1 MAVVFKMFFPLHCS
15 LSENDVLNID
25 ARAGV
30 SQEGSKPLRRD
41 NPPLEKSPNVRAA
54 DTCLRVLEQIAFAE
68 TPQGV
73 TQVATKVGIAKSA
86 AHKHLRTLIEHGMIV
101 QDPVTSLYRL
111 GPKVWLMGQKAP
123 HGQALSEIALPLMQA
138 ARGELGLAVV
148 LSVPTP
154 RSAFVLATLRSNQ
167 PIDIGVRPGS
177 ELQLHSSAQGRVF
190 LAFGPAEMWD
200 ELESPLEAITPKTTT
215 DIAKL
220 TSEIERVRKL
230 GFSVVPEESLLG
242 INALAAPIFGAGG
255 TLVGSIGL
263 IGSIQH
269 LPSQPTPRQL
279 EVLTNLTGAISAR
292 I

>member
-1 MAVVFKMFFPLHCS
+1 MP
-15 LSENDVLNID
+15 
-25 ARAGV
+25 
-30 SQEGSKPLRRD
+30 
-41 NPPLEKSPNVRAA
+41 NPPNVRAA
-54 DTCLRVLEQIAFAE
+54 DTCLRVLQQIAFAE
-68 TPQGV
+68 GPQGV
-73 TQVATKVGIAKSA
+73 TQIAAKIGIAKSGV
-86 AHKHLRTLIEHGMIV
+86 HKHLRTLIEHGMIV
-101 QDPVTSLYRL
+101 QDTATSLYRL

-123 HGQALSEIALPLMQA
+123 HGQALSDIALPLMQA
-138 ARGELGLAVV
+138 VRDELGLAVV

-190 LAFGPAEMWD
+190 LAFGPEELWD
-200 ELESPLEAITPKTTT
+200 QLESPLEAITPKTTT
-215 DIAKL
+215 DIEKL
-220 TSEIERVRKL
+220 TKDVQRVREL

-242 INALAAPIFGAGG
+242 INALAAPIFSSDR

-269 LPSQPTPRQL
+269 LSSQPTPHQL
-279 EVLTNLTGAISAR
+279 KVLMNLTEAISSR